1 MEKRKLKVDQ
11 GEKNVKIKKE
21 KKMKSKV
28 MRKHQIKR
36 GEYKQIRREEG
47 EEDENQQIEK
57 KRKIREDRASSQI
70 HVKEN
75 LRDTLVEK
83 CERMIE
89 NKEYMVTSF

>member
-1 MEKRKLKVDQ
+1 
-11 GEKNVKIKKE
+11 
-21 KKMKSKV
+21 MKSKV
-28 MRKHQIKR
+28 IRKHQIKR
-36 GEYKQIRREEG
+36 EEYKQIRREEG
-47 EEDENQQIEK
+47 EEDGNQQIEK

-70 HVKEN
+70 HKES